1 MNFPV
6 RWFYGDGD
14 DHVDQGAG
22 MDFAA
27 RQHKYDK

>member
-1 MNFPV
+1 MNFTV
-6 RWFYGDGD
+6 RWFYDD